1 MNKIYYGMNCPCVL
15 LITVFK
21 SFVFCHAPHE
31 GTSERMK
38 AFFTVRMKIGEA
50 KRRAD
55 NIMIILFEPNRYYVC
70 NIHSIKF
77 VNDCYSGCTVQVKSY
92 QNLMI
97 HTYNHKISYR
107 FTVLLNCK

>member
-1 MNKIYYGMNCPCVL
+1 MRPADNC
-15 LITVFK
+15 IQ

-55 NIMIILFEPNRYYVC
+55 MQIILQIILFCSSRIDTMSATY
-70 NIHSIKF
+70 
-77 VNDCYSGCTVQVKSY
+77 TV
-92 QNLMI
+92 
-97 HTYNHKISYR
+97 
-107 FTVLLNCK
+107 LNCK